1 MPEGLTATYERI
13 CQKIARRSLRQRTLA
28 ERIFDWTI
36 CARRPLRFE
45 ELKEAVA
52 IDPGDVSWDSRKISA
67 EIDGKRFLC
76 VCGNLVVY
84 HERDSTVRLA
94 HHTVEKFLVQ
104 HKRDRSQTDARI
116 GEICLTYLSFTDFE
130 TQMTSIRK
138 KQDLIGPQSAR
149 RTSLSLLLQSLGIS
163 NVVYDF
169 IIRSFNWN
177 SKSSLPDVNYRE
189 FTRRYRKGPLPD
201 SLAQKYQLLDY
212 VTGNWIWHAKNFDPN
227 IAKCWKRFSDF
238 VFHKS
243 LPFDF
248 KSWDTLKGPSGL
260 PHIAVYLWALENDHL
275 PLLILLRDLPES
287 CSLRPYLE
295 YKILCPDQVPPRLPR
310 PDVGTSNIAVD
321 LRIGLDAYDWPV
333 MEILLEGT
341 AGIRE
346 LCLREDPSIISN
358 QYVIARALS
367 DTNPELL
374 KDLLRAGATLHKA
387 DIDASR
393 ALHNAC
399 RRGDQK
405 LAKRL
410 LDLGADASCRL
421 FHDDRGRT
429 PLFEAVMNEFALNDG
444 HCEPYL
450 DNECLNSTLDMMQ
463 LLLDYGADPN
473 AKQIGG
479 ETTLHKA
486 VSLGEAYVRLLLS
499 RGADV
504 NARNDQQQSILD
516 LAVDTS
522 DRMIHVLV
530 KYKVDLD
537 AKDSDGQTAL
547 LKAAQIKSDGAAR
560 VKALIVNGAD
570 VRAKDL
576 EGRTVLHHFRSSTKD
591 VNVEDDSGATPM
603 DFAVRQSDNAKY
615 KLLLEFGGVHGK
627 KSEPPLIEAAHF
639 GNIGLVDLL
648 LRNGADPNLLG
659 ISETSALSSAVEN
672 QMKEVVITLIKA
684 GADPNLVD
692 RSRLTPL
699 SRAVDRRDK
708 KIVKMLIDAGA
719 SIHPPDSPYSPMYF
733 AIASGDVSMVE
744 FLLQQGADVSRLR
757 PHDLSGLRTRE
768 VRMCSFVRNL
778 AVPFKI
784 SIQEYDP

>member
-1 MPEGLTATYERI
+1 M
-13 CQKIARRSLRQRTLA
+13 
-28 ERIFDWTI
+28 
-36 CARRPLRFE
+36 RFE

-52 IDPGDVSWDSRKISA
+52 VDPGDVSWDSRKISA

-76 VCGNLVVY
+76 VCGNLAVY

-104 HKRDRSQTDARI
+104 HKRDRPQTDARI
-116 GEICLTYLSFTDFE
+116 GEICLTYLSFSDFE
-130 TQMTSIRK
+130 TQVTSIK
-138 KQDLIGPQSAR
+138 NQQDLIGPQSAR
-149 RTSLSLLLQSLGIS
+149 RSSLSLLLQSLGIS

-177 SKSSLPDVNYRE
+177 SESSLPDVNYRE
-189 FTRRYRKGPLPD
+189 LTRRYRKNPLPD

-212 VTGNWIWHAKNFDPN
+212 VTGNWIWHAKNFDPS
-227 IAKCWKRFSDF
+227 IAKCWNIFSDF

-275 PLLILLRDLPES
+275 PLLILLRDLPGS

-321 LRIGLDAYDWPV
+321 LRTGLDTYDWPV
-333 MEILLEGT
+333 METLLEGT
-341 AGIRE
+341 AEIRE

-374 KDLLRAGATLHKA
+374 KDLLRAGATLHKV

-421 FHDDRGRT
+421 FQDERGRT
-429 PLFEAVMNEFALNDG
+429 PLFEAVLNGFAITES
-444 HCEPYL
+444 HSEPFL
-450 DNECLNSTLDMMQ
+450 GSKCLQSTLDMMQ
-463 LLLDYGADPN
+463 LLLDYGADPT
-473 AKQIGG
+473 AKQIRG

-486 VSLGEAYVRLLLS
+486 ISLGEAFSRLLLS

-504 NARNDQQQSILD
+504 NARDDQQQSILD
-516 LAVDTS
+516 LAIDIS
-522 DRMIHVLV
+522 DRMIDVLV
-530 KYKVDLD
+530 EFNVDLD
-537 AKDSDGQTAL
+537 AKDTYGQTAL
-547 LKAAQIKSDGAAR
+547 LKAAQNQSDGVSR
-560 VKALIVNGAD
+560 VKALITHGTD
-570 VRAKDL
+570 VHAKDL
-576 EGRTVLHHFRSSTKD
+576 EGRTVLHHLRSSTD
-591 VNVEDDSGATPM
+591 GSFQHLLEFGVAVNAKDDSGATPL

-627 KSEPPLIEAAHF
+627 KRVPPLIEAAHF
-639 GNIGLVDLL
+639 GNIELLNLL
-648 LRNGADPNLLG
+648 LRNGVDPNLSG
-659 ISETSALSSAVEN
+659 RSETSALSSAVEKQN
-672 QMKEVVITLIKA
+672 KKVVTTLIKA

-699 SRAVDRRDK
+699 SRAVDSRDK
-708 KIVKMLIDAGA
+708 EIVKILIEAGA
-719 SIHPPDSPYSPMYF
+719 SIHPPDGIPYSPMYF
-733 AIASGDVSMVE
+733 AIGSGDVSMVE

-757 PHDLSGLRTRE
+757 PHDMSSLRTRE
-768 VRMCSFVRNL
+768 VRMCDFVRNL